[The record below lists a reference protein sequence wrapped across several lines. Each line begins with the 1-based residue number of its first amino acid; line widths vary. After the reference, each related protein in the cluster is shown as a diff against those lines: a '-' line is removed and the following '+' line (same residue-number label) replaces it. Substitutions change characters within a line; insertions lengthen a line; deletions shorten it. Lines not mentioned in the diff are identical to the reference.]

1 MKPETPGA
9 APNPIQRIVL
19 TGFMGAGKTTVG
31 AILAEQLGWRFV
43 DIDEVLVESEGVSIA
58 ALFERDGET
67 RFRRLEEQAI
77 AGALDLEHAVIALGG
92 GALESQSTRDRLLG
106 SPGTH
111 LVFLETPLEIALERC
126 AQQPGSAVRPVLSD
140 RAAIAERFSRR
151 LEHYRGAHQTLSTA
165 GRLPAEL
172 ATLLLATLAAERPRS

>member
-9 APNPIQRIVL
+9 APYPIQRIVL
-19 TGFMGAGKTTVG
+19 TGFMGAGKSTLG

-58 ALFERDGET
+58 ALFEQRGEA
-67 RFRRLEEQAI
+67 RFRSLEEQAI
-77 AGALDLEHAVIALGG
+77 ASALDLEHAVVALGG

-111 LVFLETPLEIALERC
+111 LVFLETPLEVALARC
-126 AQQPGSAVRPVLSD
+126 AGETGSAVRPVLRD
-140 RAAIAERFSRR
+140 RAALAERFTQR
-151 LEHYRGAHQTLSTA
+151 LEHYRKAHQTLSTA
-165 GRLPAEL
+165 DRAPAEL
-172 ATLLLATLAAERPRS
+172 ATLLLATIAAEHPRS